1 MAMDY
6 YTCVSHPSHPISLT
20 DTLQWRSCVF
30 LPFSLEIVRLNNCLD
45 IAVAWIAQAVFD
57 MIIFGLTVYRTLQT
71 RRFRDGRGLLLS
83 GSGLVDLVWRDG
95 AMYFVV
101 MATHLWRSCTRLPRM
116 TPRLAPCRGCMRMKD
131 AGRGPSPHICVR
143 NMRKK
148 QRDAP

>member
-6 YTCVSHPSHPISLT
+6 YTCVSHSSHPISLT

-83 GSGLVDLVWRDG
+83 GSGIVDLVWRDG

-101 MATHLWRSCTRLPRM
+101 MVMSNVANIVTFYLLTDGL
-116 TPRLAPCRGCMRMKD
+116 RGVLSTF
-131 AGRGPSPHICVR
+131 AGW
-143 NMRKK
+143 
-148 QRDAP
+148 

>member
-30 LPFSLEIVRLNNCLD
+30 LPFSLGIARPNNCLD

-57 MIIFGLTVYRTLQT
+57 MIIFGLTIYRTLQT

-101 MATHLWRSCTRLPRM
+101 MAMSNVANIVTFYLLTDGL
-116 TPRLAPCRGCMRMKD
+116 RGVLSTF
-131 AGRGPSPHICVR
+131 AGW
-143 NMRKK
+143 
-148 QRDAP
+148 

>member
-101 MATHLWRSCTRLPRM
+101 MAMSNVANIVTFYLLTDGL
-116 TPRLAPCRGCMRMKD
+116 RGVLSTF
-131 AGRGPSPHICVR
+131 AGW
-143 NMRKK
+143 
-148 QRDAP
+148 

>member
-6 YTCVSHPSHPISLT
+6 YTCVSRPIHPISPT
-20 DTLQWRSCVF
+20 DILQWRSYVF
-30 LPFSLEIVRLNNCLD
+30 LLHSFEIVEVDPFLD

-101 MATHLWRSCTRLPRM
+101 MAMSNVANIVTFYLLTDGL
-116 TPRLAPCRGCMRMKD
+116 RGVLSTF
-131 AGRGPSPHICVR
+131 AGW
-143 NMRKK
+143 
-148 QRDAP
+148 